1 MGLSF
6 IFHNSYFTRMVCS
19 RMILRTCALV
29 WSTGV
34 FTMFV
39 STASAGDSDNAKA
52 LQAMIERLQPLH
64 TKLGKPQPGDW
75 LDVHHEPGQT
85 FKQYIRSRPAIPQ
98 GKRRV
103 IYIQPLGDLTPT
115 HRKIISATAEFMESF
130 FGLPVKTRDGLPAST
145 VPAQARRRHP
155 EWGMEQIL
163 TTYVLDKVLKPQ
175 LPDDAAA
182 YIALTATDLW
192 PGRGWNF
199 VFGQA
204 SIVDRV
210 GAWSLARNG
219 DPDESEDA
227 YRLCLVRTLKTATH
241 ETAHMFSM
249 LHCTAY
255 ECDMTG
261 SNNREESDRRPLWLC
276 PECMAKVCW
285 ATKTN
290 PVQRYRKLAQLC
302 REYGLT
308 REAAFYEESAKTLE
322 PPQAASRDQQG
333 P

>member
-1 MGLSF
+1 MAYREMNRRNLCPTLVMAFG
-6 IFHNSYFTRMVCS
+6 MV
-19 RMILRTCALV
+19 
-29 WSTGV
+29 
-34 FTMFV
+34 
-39 STASAGDSDNAKA
+39 ASAGPIRDPGE
-52 LQAMIERLQPLH
+52 LQRLQGMIDTLRQLH

-85 FKQYIRSRPAIPQ
+85 FRQYTRSKPIIPQ
-98 GKRRV
+98 DKRRV

-115 HRKIISATAEFMESF
+115 HHKIISTTAEFMESF
-130 FGLPVKTRDGLPAST
+130 FGLPVKTRDDLPAST
-145 VPAQARRRHP
+145 VPAKARRRHP
-155 EWGMEQIL
+155 ERGMEQIL
-163 TTYVLDKVLKPQ
+163 TTYVLDEVLKAR

-199 VFGQA
+199 VFGEA
-204 SIVDRV
+204 SIVERV
-210 GAWSLARNG
+210 GVWSLARNG
-219 DPDESEDA
+219 DPDEGEDA
-227 YRLCLVRTLKTATH
+227 YRLCLLRTLKTATH

-261 SNNREESDRRPLWLC
+261 SNHREESDRRPLWLC

-285 ATKTN
+285 ATRTD

-302 REYGLT
+302 HKYGLA
-308 REAAFYEESAKTLE
+308 REATFYEKAAKRLE
-322 PPQAASRDQQG
+322 PPDAG
-333 P
+333 PGN